1 MTFLFVITAFFCN
14 AAFGLL
20 PFTASDPREAY
31 IAIIQAIPEFA
42 PKFMTLVTRA
52 GNV

>member
-1 MTFLFVITAFFCN
+1 MSSFFCN
-14 AAFGLL
+14 AALGLL
-20 PFTASDPREAY
+20 PFTASDPHEAY

-42 PKFMTLVTRA
+42 LKFMTLVTRA